1 MPPVLLSTSSVFP
14 EPVQGAFEI
23 AATLGY
29 DGLEVMV
36 FTDPITQDATALAG
50 LVAEYGVPVMSVHAP
65 CLLVTQRVWGRD
77 PWVKVEKSVEMAQE
91 LGAGVVVL
99 HPAFRWQ
106 RGYAAEFVDRVN
118 AMSRKSGVAIAV
130 ENMFPWYIA
139 GRKFQGYLPDAQQ
152 PGLGY
157 RHTTLDLSHTAT
169 SGIDALT
176 LMEQL
181 GQSLTHI
188 HLADGL
194 GSKKD
199 EHLPPGQGNQPCAEV
214 LKRSRAMDSVKS
226 VAVEVNTRYA
236 ESRDDRIHTLRETL
250 RFAREHLAQ

>member
-1 MPPVLLSTSSVFP
+1 MLPVLLSTSSVFP

-23 AATLGY
+23 AAELGY
-29 DGLEVMV
+29 DGMEVMV
-36 FTDPITQDATALAG
+36 FTDPATQDAVALSR
-50 LVAEYGVPVMSVHAP
+50 LVEEYGIPVMSVHAP

-91 LGAGVVVL
+91 LGASVVVL

-106 RGYAAEFVDRVN
+106 RSYAAEFVDRVN
-118 AMSRKSGVAIAV
+118 AMSRKSGIDIAV

-139 GRKFQGYLPDAQQ
+139 GQRIQGYLPHAQQ
-152 PGLGY
+152 VGFDY

-169 SGIDALT
+169 SKIDALE
-176 LMEQL
+176 LMLRLE
-181 GQSLTHI
+181 GSLTHI

-194 GSKKD
+194 GSTKD

-214 LKRSRAMDSVKS
+214 LRRAKNFPKVKS

-236 ESRDDRIHTLRETL
+236 ENRSARIETLRQTL
-250 RFAREHLAQ
+250 RFARQYLSE

>member
-1 MPPVLLSTSSVFP
+1 MLPVLLSTSSVFP

-23 AATLGY
+23 AANLGY
-29 DGLEVMV
+29 DGMEVMV
-36 FTDPITQDATALAG
+36 FTDPQTQDAVALAR
-50 LVAEYGVPVMSVHAP
+50 LVEEYGVPVMSVHAP

-106 RGYAAEFVDRVN
+106 RAYAADFVDRVN
-118 AMSRKSGVAIAV
+118 AMSRKSGIAIAV

-139 GRKFQGYLPDAQQ
+139 GQKVQGYLPHAQQ
-152 PGLGY
+152 VGFDY
-157 RHTTLDLSHTAT
+157 RHTTLDLSHTST
-169 SGIDALT
+169 SKIDALE
-176 LMEQL
+176 LMARL
-181 GQSLTHI
+181 GSSLTHI

-194 GSKKD
+194 GSTKD
-199 EHLPPGQGNQPCAEV
+199 EHLPPGQGDQPCAEV
-214 LKRSRAMDSVKS
+214 LRRAVEIPSVKS

-236 ESRDDRIHTLRETL
+236 SDRNARIETL
-250 RFAREHLAQ
+250 RQTLSFAREHLGK